1 MTISEHDL
9 ANSRRT
15 IGSYERYARDYD
27 ALVSP
32 TPPPDVEVALQRLA
46 KLAGP
51 GGRILEVGSGPG
63 RDADFL
69 ESLGLQVRRT
79 DATRAFLALQAER
92 GKRGELLNLLTD
104 DLSGPYDGVL
114 AMCVLIHIERAHIDL
129 VLGKIAGALRPA
141 GALLTSVREG
151 AGETTGDYHT
161 TYWRREDFVARLE
174 HAGLRVVWHDRHLD
188 SDEDP
193 WLTFLAVSGQ

>member
-1 MTISEHDL
+1 MTISEHAL
-9 ANSRRT
+9 TISRRT
-15 IGSYERYARDYD
+15 IGSYESYARDYD

-32 TPPPDVEVALQRLA
+32 TPPPDVESALRRLA
-46 KLAGP
+46 TLAGP

-69 ESLGLQVRRT
+69 ETLGVQVRRT

-104 DLSGPYDGVL
+104 DLGGPYDAVL
-114 AMCVLIHIERAHIDL
+114 AMCVLIHIDRSHIDL
-129 VLGKIAGALRPA
+129 VLGKIATALRPA
-141 GALLTSVREG
+141 GSFLMSLREG
-151 AGETTGDYHT
+151 TGETTGDYHT
-161 TYWRREDFVARLE
+161 TYWRRKDFVARLE
-174 HAGLRVVWHDRHLD
+174 RAGLRVVWHDRHLD

-193 WLTFLAVSGQ
+193 WLTFLAVAGQ